1 MKLTGMQGP
10 EFSIVLPAYNESRN
24 IAPMSATL
32 KSIMA
37 TLGASEIIFVNDG
50 SSDETLP
57 AIREAALD
65 PQFRYISFTR
75 NFGHQQ
81 ALRAG
86 LRHTRGR
93 AVVVL
98 DADFEHPPELI
109 PEMVAAWR
117 SEVKIVTT
125 QRTDDKVQVSL
136 MKRLSSNLYYRLL
149 DTIGDVRIPPGSADF
164 MLLDR
169 SVVDVINRVED
180 QDIFLRGFVRWLGFP
195 MATIPFSRGRRRQ
208 GDTKYSWRRMFEF
221 ALMGIAAH
229 SMRPL
234 RIAVWLAL
242 AFVAI
247 GLLLL
252 AYTLV
257 TFFFVEGAVL
267 GWSSIMAAIS
277 ILGAAQLFVLGVLG
291 EYIGRILRETRRR
304 PSYIVAET
312 ELDREIHT
320 SAADDTHSYLSA
332 HGRA

>member
-1 MKLTGMQGP
+1 MKSSGMQGP

-24 IAPMSATL
+24 IGPMSAAL

-37 TLGASEIIFVNDG
+37 TIGASEIIFVNDG
-50 SSDETLP
+50 SSDETLA
-57 AIREAALD
+57 AIRKAALD

-117 SEVKIVTT
+117 SGVKIVTT

-149 DTIGDVRIPPGSADF
+149 DAIGDVRIPPGSADF

-195 MATIPFSRGRRRQ
+195 MATIPFSRGRRRE

-312 ELDREIHT
+312 ELDREMHT
-320 SAADDTHSYLSA
+320 PAADDTCYLSA

>member
-10 EFSIVLPAYNESRN
+10 EFSIVLPAYNEAGN
-24 IAPMSATL
+24 IAPMAGTL
-32 KSIMA
+32 KAIMA
-37 TLGASEIIFVNDG
+37 TLGACEIIFVNDG
-50 SSDETLP
+50 SSDETLQ

-65 PQFRYISFTR
+65 PQIRYISFTR

-86 LRHTRGR
+86 LRHARGR
-93 AVVVL
+93 AVVVM

-109 PEMVAAWR
+109 PELIAAWR
-117 SEVKIVTT
+117 SGVKIVTT
-125 QRTDDKVQVSL
+125 RRTDDKVQVSL
-136 MKRLSSNLYYRLL
+136 LKRLSSNLYYRVL
-149 DTIGDVRIPPGSADF
+149 DSIGDVRIPPGSADF

-169 SVVDVINRVED
+169 SVVEVINQVED

-195 MATIPFSRGRRRQ
+195 LIAIPFSRGRRRQ

-221 ALMGIAAH
+221 ALVGIAAH

-234 RIAVWLAL
+234 RIAVWLSL

-247 GLLLL
+247 GIFLLS
-252 AYTLV
+252 YTLFI
-257 TFFFVEGAVL
+257 FFFMEGVVL

-312 ELDREIHT
+312 ETRHEVQT
-320 SAADDTHSYLSA
+320 SADAHGYLSA
-332 HGRA
+332 LSRG